1 LRSTHAR
8 CYASLCMDS
17 NQIVQRRL
25 ACLGDPSRFRIV
37 QRLAADRL
45 CVSELAGEVRLSQ
58 SCTTRHL
65 QALTGVGMVRPER
78 QGKRVLYVLRD
89 EDPDVARLL
98 HWLRIAAATES
109 GSGSNPT
116 PRSPRPASAHD
127 PNSNGDRL
135 TRARG
140 PAAKPQPP
148 VSRVPANPA
157 IDPAR
162 TVLGPPTDPD
172 RAGPQ
177 GPEHL
182 EATNDGQDFIRPI
195 RRDEDLEDFLL

>member
-1 LRSTHAR
+1 
-8 CYASLCMDS
+8 MDT
-17 NQIVQRRL
+17 NEIVQRRL

-37 QRLAADRL
+37 QRLASDRL

-98 HWLRIAAATES
+98 HWFRIPSARGS
-109 GSGSNPT
+109 GSGSDAS
-116 PRSPRPASAHD
+116 PRSRRRVADPVRASNGRRAPGPSAEPAASAE
-127 PNSNGDRL
+127 S
-135 TRARG
+135 AA
-140 PAAKPQPP
+140 PAT
-148 VSRVPANPA
+148 
-157 IDPAR
+157 DPAR
-162 TVLGPPTDPD
+162 TAANPLPEPAL
-172 RAGPQ
+172 AGRRE
-177 GPEHL
+177 PELHDSN
-182 EATNDGQDFIRPI
+182 NDGPDFIRPV